1 MSKPG
6 SLTGTEIEQHL
17 APIEEDVS
25 QEHSRYMTGDIDQD
39 NSSKKKA
46 NNSGSG
52 ASGGGGGAMANIF
65 DATAA

>member
-25 QEHSRYMTGDIDQD
+25 QEHSRYMTGDIDQ
-39 NSSKKKA
+39 NNPSNHKA

-52 ASGGGGGAMANIF
+52 TSGGGAMANIF